1 MVYGTFLKMISLQME
16 YHLYLEEEVQGRA
29 GRKQERMLKM
39 KSFIRGMLVGVG
51 VGLLVAPMRGQD
63 MRNLLRERF
72 EDLRGYLPEN
82 DQLNQY
88 VQQVSDSVTQTSSNL
103 KSYAQQAA
111 ARMKDTGSGL
121 GELAQKATND
131 VKQTSQDVAQTTKQ
145 AAQSA
150 KQSAQSGSGPR
161 GSGSTAPAPTAY
173 PEYVNPEKKN
183 S

>member
-1 MVYGTFLKMISLQME
+1 
-16 YHLYLEEEVQGRA
+16 
-29 GRKQERMLKM
+29 MLKM

-72 EDLRGYLPEN
+72 EELRGYLPEN
-82 DQLNQY
+82 EQLNQY
-88 VQQVSDSVTQTSSNL
+88 VQQVSDSVNQTSSNL

-121 GELAQKATND
+121 SELAQKATND
-131 VKQTSQDVAQTTKQ
+131 VKQSGQDVAQTTKQ

-150 KQSAQSGSGPR
+150 KQNAQSGSGTR
-161 GSGSTAPAPTAY
+161 TGTGAPAPTAY
-173 PEYVNPEKKN
+173 PEYVNPEKK

>member
-1 MVYGTFLKMISLQME
+1 MISLQME
-16 YHLYLEEEVQGRA
+16 YHLYLEEEAQGRA

-150 KQSAQSGSGPR
+150 KQSAQSGSGTR
-161 GSGSTAPAPTAY
+161 STGTTAPAPTAY

>member
-1 MVYGTFLKMISLQME
+1 
-16 YHLYLEEEVQGRA
+16 
-29 GRKQERMLKM
+29 MLKM

-51 VGLLVAPMRGQD
+51 VGLLIAPMRGQD

-88 VQQVSDSVTQTSSNL
+88 MQQVSGSVTQTSSNL

-111 ARMKDTGSGL
+111 ARMRDTGSGL

-150 KQSAQSGSGPR
+150 KQSAQTGSGTR
-161 GSGSTAPAPTAY
+161 NTGTTAPAPTAY

>member
-1 MVYGTFLKMISLQME
+1 
-16 YHLYLEEEVQGRA
+16 
-29 GRKQERMLKM
+29 M

-63 MRNLLRERF
+63 MRNVLRQRF
-72 EDLRGYLPEN
+72 EELRGYLPEN

-88 VQQVSDSVTQTSSNL
+88 VQQVSSSVSQTSSNL

-131 VKQTSQDVAQTTKQ
+131 VKQTGQNVAQTTKQ
-145 AAQSA
+145 ATQSA
-150 KQSAQSGSGPR
+150 KQSAQTDS
-161 GSGSTAPAPTAY
+161 STKGTGTQAPTAY
-173 PEYVNPEKKN
+173 PEYVNPETKN
-183 S
+183 NY

>member
-1 MVYGTFLKMISLQME
+1 MISLQME

-150 KQSAQSGSGPR
+150 KQSAQSGSGTR
-161 GSGSTAPAPTAY
+161 STGTTAPAPTAY

>member
-1 MVYGTFLKMISLQME
+1 
-16 YHLYLEEEVQGRA
+16 
-29 GRKQERMLKM
+29 M

-51 VGLLVAPMRGQD
+51 VGLLIAPMRGQD
-63 MRNLLRERF
+63 MRNVLRQRF
-72 EDLRGYLPEN
+72 EELRGYLPEN

-88 VQQVSDSVTQTSSNL
+88 VQQVSSSVSQTSSNL

-131 VKQTSQDVAQTTKQ
+131 VKQTGQDVAQTTKQ
-145 AAQSA
+145 TAQSA
-150 KQSAQSGSGPR
+150 KQSAQSGSSARSTG
-161 GSGSTAPAPTAY
+161 TAPAPTTY
-173 PEYVNPEKKN
+173 PE

>member
-1 MVYGTFLKMISLQME
+1 
-16 YHLYLEEEVQGRA
+16 
-29 GRKQERMLKM
+29 MLKM

-51 VGLLVAPMRGQD
+51 VGLLIAPMRGQE
-63 MRNLLRERF
+63 MRNVLRQRF
-72 EDLRGYLPEN
+72 EELRGYLPEN

-88 VQQVSDSVTQTSSNL
+88 VQQVSSSVSQTSSNL

-131 VKQTSQDVAQTTKQ
+131 VKQTGQDVAQTTKQ
-145 AAQSA
+145 TAQSA
-150 KQSAQSGSGPR
+150 KQSAQSGSSARSTG
-161 GSGSTAPAPTAY
+161 TAPAPTAY

-183 S
+183 NY

>member
-1 MVYGTFLKMISLQME
+1 
-16 YHLYLEEEVQGRA
+16 
-29 GRKQERMLKM
+29 M

-51 VGLLVAPMRGQD
+51 VGLLIAPMRGQD
-63 MRNLLRERF
+63 MRNVLRQRF
-72 EDLRGYLPEN
+72 EELRGYLPEN

-88 VQQVSDSVTQTSSNL
+88 VQQVSSSVSQTSSNL

-131 VKQTSQDVAQTTKQ
+131 VKQTGQDVAQTTKQ

-150 KQSAQSGSGPR
+150 KQSAQSG
-161 GSGSTAPAPTAY
+161 
-173 PEYVNPEKKN
+173 
-183 S
+183 